1 MKIRTMLGLA
11 AIGGILYAHRKHGGE
26 WTLDSFKESARDL
39 FDAIQNNAQR
49 MRDEAMEKVREGARQ
64 VEQAAQSPGSEPIGA
79 NGRR

>member
-49 MRDEAMEKVREGARQ
+49 MRDEAMEKVHEGARQ
-64 VEQAAQSPGSEPIGA
+64 VEQATQSPGSEPLGA